1 MSKTK
6 DLVRFLM
13 YENKE
18 LKEEVEQLKEQIEYT
33 QFLVEFGKDGIDVKF
48 GTSNT
53 VPVPTQFP
61 EIVVRY
67 VYDCR
72 ILTTKKYIKR
82 ELFDKIHKNKY
93 TVKILLNN
101 AKYLIFDIT
110 VFCPHCTELI
120 DESNTL
126 MIDKRNNQLTDYPR
140 VGTNIGSKEE

>member
-1 MSKTK
+1 M
-6 DLVRFLM
+6 
-13 YENKE
+13 
-18 LKEEVEQLKEQIEYT
+18 
-33 QFLVEFGKDGIDVKF
+33 
-48 GTSNT
+48 
-53 VPVPTQFP
+53 PTQFP